1 MWPSPGWTR
10 ADYDPE
16 ISQSVIE
23 SLGGPY
29 LMFIYRVQA
38 GDEDD
43 GIWLGSGDR
52 QSLQNPGG
60 ITDYSGR
67 SPTAHWDSHDKEY
80 GVEARSG
87 IPIMQRGWFS
97 NEPRDGDT
105 YQPGELITVSTN
117 WERPVTVDAS
127 NPPYVN
133 IFMNSASP
141 APGRSPARADYNPEL
156 TAEHWEHNVLV
167 FSYTV
172 QPGDA
177 DDNGIQVGGSSLQNA
192 GGITD
197 YNGNAAD
204 GSWSSWERGHD
215 VGDTGGPASSTWT
228 SPTVRCGEGST
239 SPASPSRL
247 R

>member
-1 MWPSPGWTR
+1 
-10 ADYDPE
+10 
-16 ISQSVIE
+16 
-23 SLGGPY
+23 
-29 LMFIYRVQA
+29 
-38 GDEDD
+38 
-43 GIWLGSGDR
+43 
-52 QSLQNPGG
+52 
-60 ITDYSGR
+60 
-67 SPTAHWDSHDKEY
+67 
-80 GVEARSG
+80 
-87 IPIMQRGWFS
+87 MQRGWFS

-141 APGRSPARADYNPEL
+141 APGRSPDRADYNPEL
-156 TAEHWEHNVLV
+156 TAEHWEPTVLV

-215 VGDTGGPASSTWT
+215 VGDTGAQHHRRGLHQPSAAGRAVPARGAHRDYADRQRT
-228 SPTVRCGEGST
+228 PTRG
-239 SPASPSRL
+239 
-247 R
+247 